1 MTENIEKIKSVLKE
15 KYEIERLIN
24 EGGMGEIY
32 LGVHRAL
39 EKQVAIKIVHQEM
52 GKDKKFRERFYR
64 EAKLAASLDHSGIID
79 IYDFGSKDDFDY
91 IIMPFIKGPTLQDKI
106 KREGKLEI
114 QDCLRLM
121 ISITDAV
128 SYAHKNN
135 VVHRDIK
142 PSNIM
147 IEKQGNV
154 IITDFGISKNL
165 GDVGITTVD
174 TIVGS
179 PKYMCPEQ
187 IKGLNVDARCDLY
200 SLGLIFYEMITGKHP
215 FEDKDATSIYYCQAH
230 EMPCRPEEIMPD
242 VPVQI
247 GDMIMK
253 LLEKSPEARYQ
264 DGYQLLKDLE
274 NLRTSFPKNS
284 RMDIEATLPDG
295 GMVSDGVRTRIIA
308 GGNEPYA
315 EGGHSE
321 VMNGEKKVFRWL
333 IPGLALTL
341 IFIVAILWLV
351 HTSSTS
357 KNITDKKDY
366 KSSTSM
372 VKETKKE
379 KAHDGSLD
387 KAETQSVAKLSH
399 DLDKTQEAGISFDSI
414 VKNTLALGQ
423 ERDAAFLKLWVN
435 KARFKIGDSI
445 SYNFQSEKPCYLLL
459 LNITSEGD
467 LIQVFPNKFSLSQFV
482 QAKKQYTIPGDK
494 TDIALEV
501 TGPTGKEEIV
511 ALVAEKP
518 FDLFAASF
526 DGQPFFRVA
535 KEGKALFDKIAKKIQ
550 IAEKLNL
557 AQKRLTYSIVD

>member
-1 MTENIEKIKSVLKE
+1 MSENIEKIKSVLKD

-39 EKQVAIKIVHQEM
+39 DKQVAIKIVHQEM
-52 GKDKKFRERFYR
+52 GKDKKFRKRFYR

-91 IIMPFIKGPTLQDKI
+91 IIMPFIKGLTLQDKI

-114 QDCLRLM
+114 QDCLQLM
-121 ISITDAV
+121 ILITDAV

-135 VVHRDIK
+135 VIHRDIK

-147 IEKQGNV
+147 IDKQGNV

-215 FEDKDATSIYYCQAH
+215 FEEKDATSIYYCQAH

-242 VPVQI
+242 VPGQI
-247 GDMIMK
+247 GNIMMK

-264 DGYQLLKDLE
+264 DGYYLLKDLE
-274 NLRTSFPKNS
+274 NLRTSFSKNS

-295 GMVSDGVRTRIIA
+295 GMVSDDVRTRIMA
-308 GGNEPYA
+308 RAKESYA
-315 EGGHSE
+315 SKGTSE
-321 VMNGEKKVFRWL
+321 VVNEEKKVFRWL
-333 IPGLALTL
+333 IPGLALTF
-341 IFIVAILWLV
+341 IFVVAILWLV
-351 HTSSTS
+351 HPSSTS
-357 KNITDKKDY
+357 KNISDKKDY
-366 KSSTSM
+366 KSPTS
-372 VKETKKE
+372 VGQEIKKE
-379 KAHDGSLD
+379 EAHDGSLD
-387 KAETQSVAKLSH
+387 KAETQSITKLSH
-399 DLDKTQEAGISFDSI
+399 NSDKTQEAGVTFDTI
-414 VKNTLALGQ
+414 VKKVMALGQ
-423 ERDAAFLKLWVN
+423 EREAAFLKLWVN

-445 SYNFQSEKPCYLLL
+445 SYHFQSEKPCYLIL

-482 QAKKQYTIPGDK
+482 QVKKQYTIPGGHADF
-494 TDIALEV
+494 ALEV
-501 TGPTGKEEIV
+501 TGPTGKEEIK
-511 ALVAEKP
+511 ALVAETP
-518 FDLFAASF
+518 FDLFAARF
-526 DGQPFFRVA
+526 DEQPFFRVA
-535 KEGKALFDKIAKKIQ
+535 KEGKALFDKITKKIQ
-550 IAEKLNL
+550 VAEKLNL